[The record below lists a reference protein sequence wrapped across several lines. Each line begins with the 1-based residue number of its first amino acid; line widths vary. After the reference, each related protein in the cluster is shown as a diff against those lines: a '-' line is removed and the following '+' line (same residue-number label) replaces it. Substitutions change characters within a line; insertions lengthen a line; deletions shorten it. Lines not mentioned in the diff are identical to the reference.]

1 MFNPGYAYV
10 MLFAAM
16 AVVLMVRPHGL
27 LGVKGRE

>member
-16 AVVLMVRPHGL
+16 TVVLVVRPRGL
-27 LGVKGRE
+27 LGAVGRE